1 MSLLAAAGIGWTLS
15 QIRHNDVGE
24 LLRIGTTAT
33 ASKQSLS
40 SVDIATAILQNMAS
54 SAKSLKESVDDDFKK
69 SEPEYYDTFS
79 KGITDAVKK
88 ATEVMPKWL
97 EARNSLLQYM
107 ANPKEADEA
116 TKTLLEDIKKLTSNE
131 L

>member
-79 KGITDAVKK
+79 K
-88 ATEVMPKWL
+88 
-97 EARNSLLQYM
+97 
-107 ANPKEADEA
+107 
-116 TKTLLEDIKKLTSNE
+116 
-131 L
+131 